1 MFGIVSGVAEQVIT
15 STEIPLERL
24 EAQICEGAAHLA
36 AGVGRWLLLVGEF
49 DRRKGYER
57 WECRSTAFWLNWQCG
72 ISMRTGQEQVRV
84 GRALLDYPRIAEAL
98 CAGQLS
104 YSKVRAITRVV
115 TPETEAIPIDLAAGV
130 PTSQIER
137 IVAGRTRV
145 DTLENAAHK
154 ARHLDAYYDD
164 DG

>member
-1 MFGIVSGVAEQVIT
+1 MFGILGGVAEQAMASV
-15 STEIPLERL
+15 EVPLEHL
-24 EAQICEGAAHLA
+24 EAEICSGAAHLA
-36 AGVGRWLLLVGEF
+36 AGMGRWLLLVGEF

-57 WECRSTAFWLNWQCG
+57 WECRSTASWLNWQCG
-72 ISMRTGQEQVRV
+72 ISVRTGQEQVRV
-84 GRALLDYPRIAEAL
+84 GRALLEYPRIAEAL

-104 YSKVRAITRVV
+104 YSKVLAITRVV
-115 TPETEAIPIDLAAGV
+115 TPETQTTLIDLAAGV